1 MKQLVAQLEQA
12 AAPATWQLAWLR
24 LRLRLGA
31 GQRSQHLFRR
41 PPRRSL
47 RHHSPSSPLL
57 TPDKDQEWSGGK
69 SQASEDKLAPK
80 REIGVSADH
89 YVLASRRSR
98 PCEAACW
105 RPPPCLPPASS
116 ICIIQCSSSYFAS
129 SRARSARI
137 AGDGHPIDRLRA
149 SSAPAR
155 AVATV
160 PAPPSRRGYG
170 THYYVSLGGYAQKSI
185 RYPGNEVHRFR
196 RFLRILEWGVPGHCI
211 SDGYAYTAGH
221 IRFSA
226 PHAILPGGF
235 RVVVASRSL

>member
-1 MKQLVAQLEQA
+1 VGKVKL
-12 AAPATWQLAWLR
+12 LR
-24 LRLRLGA
+24 TRVR
-31 GQRSQHLFRR
+31 
-41 PPRRSL
+41 
-47 RHHSPSSPLL
+47 
-57 TPDKDQEWSGGK
+57 
-69 SQASEDKLAPK
+69 LAPK

-137 AGDGHPIDRLRA
+137 GDGHPIDRLRA
-149 SSAPAR
+149 VPGPAAR

-160 PAPPSRRGYG
+160 PRNRSWVPR
-170 THYYVSLGGYAQKSI
+170 
-185 RYPGNEVHRFR
+185 EVHLFR